1 MGATG
6 SGKTILTAL
15 VPRLYDVTDGRIT
28 LDGVDLRDF
37 TLEKLRSLVATAFE
51 EPTLFSMS
59 ARENLTLGR
68 SEATEAEIAE
78 ALGVA
83 QADFALDLPW
93 GLETRIG
100 EQGMSLSGGQR
111 QRLALA
117 RAVLAQPR
125 VLVLDDTL
133 SALDVHTEKL
143 VEEALRR
150 VLAETTGLVV
160 AHRASTVLLADRV
173 ALLQRGTITDVG
185 THRELLDTVPA
196 YRELLAADA
205 DLEGARVMTTN
216 GTEQAWRG
224 VAADGMADEEMTAAT
239 SARLATRSR
248 RLLTDLLRPY
258 SKAIKWLIV
267 IVVLENAARLSIP
280 YLVKVGIDS
289 GIPPIREDDNLEPLL
304 LIVGIVLF
312 ATITQAVTRNLFLV
326 RSGIIGQDLL
336 FEIRQRVFRH
346 FQRLS
351 PAFHDKYTSG
361 RVISR
366 QTSDVDAIYEML
378 EGGFDGLVTAA
389 LTLVGTAA
397 LLLFLDVKLGLVALL
412 CGPLLA
418 WLTNWFRKSSAKTYR
433 VTREKVA
440 LVIVHFVE
448 SMGGIRAV
456 QAFRREPRN
465 QEIFDDVNEQYRV
478 ANLAA
483 FRLVAWFMPGIKLIG
498 NVTIA
503 VVLLYGG
510 YLAYHGQVTV
520 GVLAAFLLYLRQFF
534 EPMQEISQFYNTF
547 QSASAALEK
556 LSGVLEEEPGVPEP
570 TDPTPLPDPR
580 GELTF
585 DHVDFEYVAGVPVL
599 PGLDLTVPAGQT
611 LALVGTTGAGKTTL
625 AKLATRFYD
634 PTGGRVLLDGVD
646 LRQLTDETLHR
657 AIVMVTQENYL
668 FSGSIADNIRF
679 GRPGAGIEEVV
690 EAATAL
696 GADGFIRELPHGY
709 ETEVSNRGGVLSAG
723 QRQLVAFARAFLADP
738 AVLILDEA
746 TSSLDVPSER
756 LVQKALRTILAGR
769 TAVIIAHRLS
779 TVEIADRVL
788 VMEHGRIIEDGA
800 PADLI
805 AGGEGRFSDLHQAWV
820 DSLA

>member
-1 MGATG
+1 
-6 SGKTILTAL
+6 
-15 VPRLYDVTDGRIT
+15 
-28 LDGVDLRDF
+28 
-37 TLEKLRSLVATAFE
+37 
-51 EPTLFSMS
+51 
-59 ARENLTLGR
+59 
-68 SEATEAEIAE
+68 
-78 ALGVA
+78 
-83 QADFALDLPW
+83 
-93 GLETRIG
+93 
-100 EQGMSLSGGQR
+100 
-111 QRLALA
+111 
-117 RAVLAQPR
+117 
-125 VLVLDDTL
+125 
-133 SALDVHTEKL
+133 
-143 VEEALRR
+143 
-150 VLAETTGLVV
+150 
-160 AHRASTVLLADRV
+160 
-173 ALLQRGTITDVG
+173 
-185 THRELLDTVPA
+185 
-196 YRELLAADA
+196 
-205 DLEGARVMTTN
+205 MTT
-216 GTEQAWRG
+216 TPQAPQQSWRG
-224 VAADGMADEEMTAAT
+224 VAADGLEQDEITAET

-248 RLLTDLLRPY
+248 RLLGDLLRPY
-258 SKAIKWLIV
+258 ATAIRWLVLIV
-267 IVVLENAARLSIP
+267 VIENAARLSIP

-289 GIPPIREDDNLEPLL
+289 GIPPIREDDNLDPLL
-304 LIVGIVLF
+304 LIVGIVLV
-312 ATITQAVTRNLFLV
+312 ATITQAVARNLFLV
-326 RSGIIGQDLL
+326 RSGTIGQDLL

-351 PAFHDKYTSG
+351 PAFHDEYTSG

-378 EGGFDGLVTAA
+378 ETGFDGLVTAA

-397 LLLFLDVKLGLVALL
+397 LLLFLDVKLGLVALC
-412 CGPLLA
+412 CGPFLA

-483 FRLVAWFMPGIKLIG
+483 FRLVAWFMPGIRLIG

-510 YLAYHGQVTV
+510 YLAFHGEVTV

-570 TDPTPLPDPR
+570 TDPTPLPHPR

-599 PGLDLTVPAGQT
+599 PDLDLTVPAGQT

-657 AIVMVTQENYL
+657 AVVMVTQENYL
-668 FSGSIADNIRF
+668 FTGSIADNIRF

-756 LVQKALRTILAGR
+756 LVQRALKTILAGR

-788 VMEHGRIIEDGA
+788 VMEHGRIVEDGS
-800 PADLI
+800 PADLV
-805 AGGEGRFSDLHQAWV
+805 AGGEGRFSDLHRAWI